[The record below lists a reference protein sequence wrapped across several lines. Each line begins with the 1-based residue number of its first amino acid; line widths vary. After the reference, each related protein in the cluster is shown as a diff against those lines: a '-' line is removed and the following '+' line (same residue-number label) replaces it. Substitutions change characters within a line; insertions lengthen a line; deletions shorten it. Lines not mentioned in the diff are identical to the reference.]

1 VTRRVVVLGLLAG
14 SLASCGRAPRATQQT
29 ARLERSD
36 ERSLLPPAA
45 FEPPADGTLTPEQ
58 VDRFLR
64 VRRAAKGRTD
74 AQAARALG
82 IPPDEIAWTRSRIL
96 EALVALDEKRVRES
110 SAEAYGRAVAA
121 LRAARGGARD
131 PARVRELEEQIA
143 VLDRERA
150 ALRREDTPS
159 PALARNM
166 QRVAPRRAE
175 LEPLAP

>member
-1 VTRRVVVLGLLAG
+1 MNRRFVVLALSAATLA
-14 SLASCGRAPRATQQT
+14 ACGRAPRA
-29 ARLERSD
+29 A
-36 ERSLLPPAA
+36 PAA
-45 FEPPADGTLTPEQ
+45 SAPARSGPRSILPAGGFEPPADGTLTPEQ
-58 VDRFLR
+58 VERFVR

-74 AQAARALG
+74 DESARALG
-82 IPPDEIAWTRSRIL
+82 IPPEEIAWTRSRIL

-110 SAEAYGRAVAA
+110 SAEAYGRAVTA

-143 VLDRERA
+143 ALERERA
-150 ALRREDTPS
+150 AVRREDTPT